1 MLFKISGRSQKAA
14 SDERM
19 AVLEM
24 ALNCCMYGMMVTD
37 VAGNVHL
44 YNQRLVQM
52 WKLSE
57 SAFEQDQSSWKSQMA
72 YKLKDPSRLIVFFD
86 RVLDQ
91 PVQETLD
98 IFEMGD
104 GRLIECHSSLQYLE
118 QYHQSYRVW
127 SFIDCTEQ
135 HRREKELQH
144 ISMHDT
150 LTGVH
155 NRAYFDSALQQV
167 RVNNSFPIT
176 MIMVDVDGL
185 KKVNDHQGHPAGD
198 TLLRHTAIILR
209 QACRSADTVARLG
222 GDEFGIL
229 LAHADQEVARQ
240 VVDRIVGLENVH
252 NIRHPDL
259 PISLSLGTAVAYD
272 EIELLDLFM
281 RADEIM
287 YHDRAIRRA
296 QAEDVERERN
306 KRKDARSRG

>member
-1 MLFKISGRSQKAA
+1 MNLFKNN
-14 SDERM
+14 ERALKVANDARI

-24 ALNCCMYGMMVTD
+24 ALNCCMHGMMVTD
-37 VAGNVHL
+37 VAGNVQL
-44 YNQRLVQM
+44 YNQRLLQM
-52 WKLSE
+52 WKLSDGV
-57 SAFEQDQSSWKSQMA
+57 FERDQSSWKSQMA
-72 YKLKDPSRLIVFFD
+72 YKLKDPTRLIVFFD
-86 RVLDQ
+86 RVMDQ

-118 QYHQSYRVW
+118 QYNQTYRVW
-127 SFIDCTEQ
+127 NFTDCTEQ

-155 NRAYFDSALQQV
+155 NRAYFDSAL
-167 RVNNSFPIT
+167 RHARLNSCFPVS

-185 KKVNDHQGHPAGD
+185 KKVNDHQGHQAGD

-209 QACRSADTVARLG
+209 QACRVEDTVARLG

-229 LAHADQEVARQ
+229 LANAGQEVAKQ
-240 VVDRIVGLENVH
+240 VADRIVGLENVH

-259 PISLSLGTAVAYD
+259 PISLSLGIAVAYD
-272 EIELLDLFM
+272 EIALQDLFI

-287 YHDRAIRRA
+287 YQNRAVRKA
-296 QAEDVERERN
+296 QAAAAESERT
-306 KRKDARSRG
+306 KRKDASS